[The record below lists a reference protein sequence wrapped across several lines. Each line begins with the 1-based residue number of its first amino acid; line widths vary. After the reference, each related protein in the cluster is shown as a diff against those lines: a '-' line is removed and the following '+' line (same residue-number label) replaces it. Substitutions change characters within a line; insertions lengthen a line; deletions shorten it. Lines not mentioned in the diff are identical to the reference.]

1 VKGPLGTK
9 SEGAFLFL
17 FLLLFSGSGPPSIA
31 PRLFQKVIFAPE
43 SITRELTSFHH
54 QYEVI
59 SETLDNAS
67 DLAGHGHMPQLAD
80 HQKKLSALREKLQK
94 VGSVADEAKANLGN
108 VWGDAFL
115 HPSKV
120 VISRDTVVALSGI
133 DSQFNDLSS
142 DAFELS
148 EEVIDAA
155 KKEREQLEI
164 SYRRYS
170 HLGDVLYVI
179 GWSLGL
185 IGSLFGQELDTDSSE
200 APR

>member
-1 VKGPLGTK
+1 
-9 SEGAFLFL
+9 
-17 FLLLFSGSGPPSIA
+17 
-31 PRLFQKVIFAPE
+31 
-43 SITRELTSFHH
+43 
-54 QYEVI
+54 
-59 SETLDNAS
+59 
-67 DLAGHGHMPQLAD
+67 
-80 HQKKLSALREKLQK
+80 
-94 VGSVADEAKANLGN
+94 
-108 VWGDAFL
+108 
-115 HPSKV
+115 
-120 VISRDTVVALSGI
+120 LSGI